1 VVVVYPVDP
10 SDDFTGCERAAT
22 LHNDLDLDNEEQ
34 GQGVWVCDGPV
45 GSWSE
50 AWPRLSHYDA

>member
-1 VVVVYPVDP
+1 MVVVYPVDP

-34 GQGVWVCDGPV
+34 GQGVWVCDDPV